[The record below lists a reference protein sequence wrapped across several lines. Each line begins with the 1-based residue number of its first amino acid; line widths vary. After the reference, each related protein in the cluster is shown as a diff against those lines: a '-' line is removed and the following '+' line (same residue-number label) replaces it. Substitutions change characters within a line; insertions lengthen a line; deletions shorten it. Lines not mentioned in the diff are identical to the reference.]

1 VESSA
6 SPARS
11 DELKRITRFLAV
23 GMLNT
28 AFGYLVFTVSVLG
41 GISAQ
46 MSLLIATL
54 LGVAFNF
61 FSTGRLVFAH
71 HGGVSAAGRFLA
83 VYAITYA
90 LNAWL
95 LAWLL
100 ARFGLSS
107 LVAQLCCIGPVVAL
121 NYVLMRAYVFR
132 RPAKAI

>member
-6 SPARS
+6 SPATT
-11 DELKRITRFLAV
+11 DELKRIARFLAV
-23 GMLNT
+23 GILNT
-28 AFGYLVFTVSVLG
+28 AFGYLVFTAAVLG
-41 GISAQ
+41 GLTAQ

-54 LGVAFNF
+54 LGVVFNF
-61 FSTGRLVFAH
+61 FSSGRLVFAH
-71 HGGVSAAGRFLA
+71 HGGVSAAGRFLV

-95 LAWLL
+95 LALLL
-100 ARFGLSS
+100 ARFGFSS
-107 LVAQLCCIGPVVAL
+107 LLAQLCCIGPVVAL